1 MTKRRGLY
9 IAIALVVMAILCVI
23 GYQANKTAT
32 ANATAT
38 TTTIVETTLW
48 NPDAASMAAL
58 KDYVNDVTNPE
69 SANFIPVE
77 DRIVT
82 FDLDGTLFCEKDPTY
97 CIWQMFAKRV
107 LHDDS
112 YTAPADIK
120 AVAEQI
126 EQITPDSAIPD
137 NLELDEAIAEAEAF
151 AGMTIKEYKDYE
163 LNFLQE
169 DATGF
174 KNMKLA
180 DSFYQPMLQLIEYLQ
195 ANDFTVYICS
205 GTDRFWVRNAIEGK
219 IDIPKEH
226 VIGMDTTMVASGQG
240 DTDGLDYVY
249 TSDDEMIRGDTLL
262 IKNVKMNKVFQ
273 ITQEIGRQPVL
284 AFGNSSGDA
293 SMLNFV
299 LDDNPY
305 KSMAFLVLA
314 DDTEREYGNTEKAAK
329 MQAMC
334 DENGW
339 TSISMKNDWTT
350 IYGEN
355 VTKG

>member
-1 MTKRRGLY
+1 MTKKRGIFLAL
-9 IAIALVVMAILCVI
+9 ILVVLVVLGAIAYGAK
-23 GYQANKTAT
+23 QKADAAT
-32 ANATAT
+32 AASKMT
-38 TTTIVETTLW
+38 EMTLW
-48 NPDAASMAAL
+48 NSDATSMAAL
-58 KDYVNDVTNPE
+58 KDYVSDVTNPE
-69 SANFIPVE
+69 SPNFIPVE

-97 CIWQMFAKRV
+97 CIWQMFAHRV
-107 LHDDS
+107 LHDDT
-112 YTAPADIK
+112 YNAPEDVK
-120 AVAEQI
+120 EVAREI
-126 EQITPDSAIPD
+126 EAITQDSSIPD
-137 NLELDEAIAEAEAF
+137 DLELKEANAESLVF
-151 AGMTIKEYKDYE
+151 AGMTLEEYKDYE

-169 DATGF
+169 NATGF
-174 KNMKLA
+174 NNMKLA
-180 DSFYQPMLQLIEYLQ
+180 DSFYQPMLQLISYLQ
-195 ANDFTVYICS
+195 DNDFTVYICS

-226 VIGMDTTMVASGQG
+226 VIGMDTTMVASNQG

-249 TSDDEMIRGDTLL
+249 TSDDEMIRGDELL

-305 KSMAFLVLA
+305 KSMAFLVLG
-314 DDTEREYGNTEKAAK
+314 DDTEREYGNPEKAAK

-339 TSISMKNDWTT
+339 TAISMKNDWTT

-355 VTKG
+355 VTKS